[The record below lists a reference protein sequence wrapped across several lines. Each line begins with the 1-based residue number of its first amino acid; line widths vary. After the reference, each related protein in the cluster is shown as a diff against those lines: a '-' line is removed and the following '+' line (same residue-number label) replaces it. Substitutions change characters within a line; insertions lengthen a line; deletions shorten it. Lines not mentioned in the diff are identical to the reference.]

1 ARKTLTAET
10 TVAHAETSV
19 SILASHFTYVP
30 GQQPSLDS
38 VADRAM
44 TPLRQTVG
52 DSNFEEKKFKTQLA
66 GIPANDEYQVTMMCR
81 ADQPHADDVW
91 QKLRASIKK
100 TPPR

>member
-1 ARKTLTAET
+1 
-10 TVAHAETSV
+10 
-19 SILASHFTYVP
+19 
-30 GQQPSLDS
+30 
-38 VADRAM
+38 M

-66 GIPANDEYQVTMMCR
+66 GMPAMEVDANLNQFDGAVSYAHTVFVSDKNDEYQVTMMCR

-100 TPPR
+100 RPPR